1 MDLNKL
7 NHPHI
12 IRLIS
17 AYRHG
22 ENYSLIFPLADMSLR
37 DMMKSNEVHKTH
49 MTKYVKWIATQLSGL
64 ASGLS
69 AMHNTAKS
77 LHEKITR
84 YHHDVKPENILL
96 FEQRGKDLGTLSL
109 SDFGLG
115 RSKDRMELRYPP
127 YSNTPVLHGTRT
139 YGAPECFYPQE
150 LELKTRAE
158 ALDVWSLGVC
168 ISEVLTWMLHG
179 KGAHRMLQ

>member
-37 DMMKSNEVHKTH
+37 DMMKSNEVHETH
-49 MTKYVKWIATQLSGL
+49 MTKYVRWIATQLSGL
-64 ASGLS
+64 ASALS
-69 AMHNTAKS
+69 AMHNGES
-77 LHEKITR
+77 PR

-96 FEQRGKDLGTLSL
+96 FGQQGKDLGTWSL
-109 SDFGLG
+109 SDFGLS
-115 RSKDRMELRYPP
+115 RCKDRMELRYPP
-127 YSNTPVLHGTRT
+127 YSNKAVLHGTRT
-139 YGAPECFYPQE
+139 YGAPECFYSQE